1 MAIKEASIDCAIHRD
16 KNSKEKLKC
25 FTFGSVSSNKFSYPP
40 SVDNE
45 ESDTSASRNVKQTTL
60 KLTEITASVAGNP
73 VKYAYDKSTKLV
85 YDHGSYIVSQEVGGE
100 PLCIGK
106 MERNKEGKAKLV
118 PLSEIEKE
126 TGAVPATKPPRTKLP
141 TAAQSAAA
149 AAASGTGGMVVSK
162 RPSEKP

>member
-25 FTFGSVSSNKFSYPP
+25 FTFGSVSSNKFAYPP

-60 KLTEITASVAGNP
+60 KLTEITASVAGKP

-85 YDHGSYIVSQEVGGE
+85 YDHSSYIVSQEVGGE

-106 MERNKEGKAKLV
+106 MEINKEGKAKLV
-118 PLSEIEKE
+118 PLSEVEKE
-126 TGAVPATKPPRTKLP
+126 TGAVPVPKSSSKPP
-141 TAAQSAAA
+141 S
-149 AAASGTGGMVVSK
+149 ASGAGGVAVSR
-162 RPSEKP
+162 RPSDKP